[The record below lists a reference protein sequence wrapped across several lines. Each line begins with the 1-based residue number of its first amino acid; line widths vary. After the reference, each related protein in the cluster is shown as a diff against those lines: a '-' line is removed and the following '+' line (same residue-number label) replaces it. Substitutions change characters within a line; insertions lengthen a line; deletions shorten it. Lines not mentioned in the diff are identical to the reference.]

1 MSTSSTLLTV
11 IEALLSGVF
20 IGAVLGFVGAG
31 GAMVSVPILLYIFHF
46 TTHQAT
52 VAALIIVASAA
63 LAGLIPKIRANEVL
77 LREAFT
83 IWGIGL
89 ITTLSM
95 TALAPH
101 LPENFIHVGFALV
114 LVGAGSSM
122 LRGPVK
128 AAAEK
133 KISILWL
140 IAISL
145 VIGAMTGL
153 FGIGGGFLAI
163 PILVLFFHTS
173 QNKAAGTSLLIIAMN
188 SGTSFLQRF
197 HSWQSVPWRVPI
209 IIASSAIIT
218 AQFASAKSPHV
229 NVRAL
234 RRAFAILL
242 YILAL
247 FTIWKIFYTTS
258 SK

>member
-1 MSTSSTLLTV
+1 MSALTI
-11 IEALLSGVF
+11 IEALASGVF

-52 VAALIIVASAA
+52 VAALIIVAAAA
-63 LAGLIPKIRANEVL
+63 LAGLAPKIKTQEVL
-77 LREAFT
+77 IREAFT

-89 ITTLSM
+89 ATTISM

-101 LPENFIHVGFALV
+101 IPENFIHAGFALV
-114 LVGAGSSM
+114 LIGAATSM
-122 LRGPVK
+122 LRGPITGSP
-128 AAAEK
+128 EK
-133 KISILWL
+133 SISIIWL

-145 VIGAMTGL
+145 AVGAMTGL
-153 FGIGGGFLAI
+153 FGIGGGFLVI

-173 QNKAAGTSLLIIAMN
+173 HNKAAGTSLLIIAMN

-197 HSWQSVPWRVPI
+197 HTWKSIPWGVPAI
-209 IIASSAIIT
+209 IVLSAIIT
-218 AQFASAKSPHV
+218 AQYASKKSPHV

-242 YILAL
+242 YILAV

-258 SK
+258 SR